1 MKVKTLIIIP
11 LIMMTLSCRFN
22 FSKEVKKKRQLPAYE
37 QDKVWTLHT
46 TAYSCSDRGQ
56 QYGRYYYILEYK
68 RSGKNKEIF
77 YSKIDLKYGERLWST
92 PTYSTFRCY
101 PLLITRNGKNYILI
115 KNRGFIDCYDDAT
128 GLKTT
133 TITYFENDI
142 EKNRTY
148 MRASNWI
155 LVDDSIYWPNSPDYN
170 PHNTEKPGIIKLDL
184 SSVDFSEGAPE
195 TQYVKPA
202 LVWQNRYD
210 DQSVMMTPVAKDG
223 VIYFITFNQ
232 FEKYDASIMGAYDT
246 RADTLRWEKKTY
258 KLFGYGFV
266 NMYIVDDRLYILEDP
281 SQGCYDISTG
291 KTLWEQTFSLEEMK
305 KQMSVGAS
313 IYSVGITWWNKKFYF
328 TNTAGYLSSEMS
340 GIPEEFITNIQ
351 CIDENGKFIWGDLPE
366 GSGSLWTKPEVVNGK
381 CLVVVW
387 DSLRVYD
394 AETGEILGVDYSVK
408 SLGMDK
414 NAVYDDM
421 FIYFNLDQETLT
433 SELVAIRP

>member
-1 MKVKTLIIIP
+1 M
-11 LIMMTLSCRFN
+11 SN
-22 FSKEVKKKRQLPAYE
+22 FL
-37 QDKVWTLHT
+37 
-46 TAYSCSDRGQ
+46 G
-56 QYGRYYYILEYK
+56 
-68 RSGKNKEIF
+68 
-77 YSKIDLKYGERLWST
+77 
-92 PTYSTFRCY
+92 
-101 PLLITRNGKNYILI
+101 
-115 KNRGFIDCYDDAT
+115 
-128 GLKTT
+128 
-133 TITYFENDI
+133 
-142 EKNRTY
+142 
-148 MRASNWI
+148 
-155 LVDDSIYWPNSPDYN
+155 
-170 PHNTEKPGIIKLDL
+170 
-184 SSVDFSEGAPE
+184 SVH
-195 TQYVKPA
+195 
-202 LVWQNRYD
+202 
-210 DQSVMMTPVAKDG
+210 
-223 VIYFITFNQ
+223 
-232 FEKYDASIMGAYDT
+232 
-246 RADTLRWEKKTY
+246 
-258 KLFGYGFV
+258 
-266 NMYIVDDRLYILEDP
+266 P
-281 SQGCYDISTG
+281 SQGGYDISTG

-408 SLGMDK
+408 SLGMEK